1 MEKEGRERDGEERSV
16 GGERGGVRGR
26 EVGRGGMEEGEVGGR
41 RRREGEEGD
50 GE

>member
-1 MEKEGRERDGEERSV
+1 MEKEGRERDGEERMV
-16 GGERGGVRGR
+16 GERGEELG
-26 EVGRGGMEEGEVGGR
+26 GRGGMEEGEVGGR